1 MKGGKGGGTGTPSIG
16 ELWRAVT
23 ATVALGVVLVVI
35 LAVPAG
41 AQPAPPAN
49 SAPATKTGKDA
60 SYVLLRAD
68 EATYDRNTGVVT
80 ARGNVEIAHGE
91 LVLRADTIIYDEKN
105 DKVTATGNV
114 VLLEPTGEV
123 KFSERAEFTNAMKDG
138 VAEGFRMLLAD
149 DSRLA
154 AIRGTRTGGVVTTL
168 DKAVFSPCDL
178 CTEDP
183 TRAPLWQVRAVRVTH
198 DSERKEI
205 EYRDAYM
212 DFYGIP
218 VFYTPYFS
226 HPDPSVKRRS
236 GILTPSYGSDS
247 DFGYVLKVP
256 YFWEI
261 SPSEDVTITPHLMTD
276 QASVLAANY
285 RRRFTNAEVEVDVS
299 GTTPE
304 REDSLGNPVGGTDFR
319 GHLFAKGTVHHSPIW
334 RSSFQIQNA
343 SDDTYLRRYKFPE
356 PERQTL
362 VSKFNTEGFMGRNY
376 AQLSGYSFQGL
387 RETDDPGSSPLVLP
401 FAEYNFVSDPAAN
414 GSYMTADASLLA
426 ITRDQGTDSRR
437 MAFNGGWHL
446 PYTASTGEIY
456 TLSASL
462 RTDLYSVND
471 VTTAPGT
478 TESGFAGR
486 VMPQLMAQW
495 RYPFVRGDAIGSQ
508 LVEPVAAVVVAPNG
522 GNPDKIPNED
532 SLDVEFDDTNLFDS
546 SRFTGVDRFESG
558 TRFIYG
564 LNWGYYGNNG
574 GVVEAF
580 AGQSHRLR
588 AEPGFS
594 ESSGLRDKTSDIV
607 GRLRLSPGDW
617 LDLIYRTRFDPEEEA
632 ARRHQLA
639 LSAGPSR
646 FKVGVNY
653 LFLDETSTTSE
664 FTDREELILSFSAQ
678 LTKYWGASGYIH
690 QDLAP
695 NGGTISEGLGLVYT
709 DECFTF
715 RVQGLRTF
723 TSDRDLKPTDS
734 LMFIL
739 TFKHLGEIASGG

>member
-1 MKGGKGGGTGTPSIG
+1 MKGGQRGGTGTPPIG
-16 ELWRAVT
+16 RFWRAVT
-23 ATVALGVVLVVI
+23 RALALGMM
-35 LAVPAG
+35 LAVIFGAPAR
-41 AQPAPPAN
+41 AQTGPSTSPP
-49 SAPATKTGKDA
+49 PATKTGRDA

-68 EATYDRNTGVVT
+68 EATYDQNTGVVT

-91 LVLRADTIIYDEKN
+91 LVLRADTITYDEKN
-105 DKVTATGNV
+105 DKVIADGNG
-114 VLLEPTGEV
+114 VLLEPSGEV
-123 KFSERAEFTNAMKDG
+123 KFFERAEFTNAMKDG
-138 VAEGFRMLLAD
+138 VAEGFRMLLSD

-178 CTEDP
+178 CKKDP

-205 EYRDAYM
+205 EYKDAYM
-212 DFYGIP
+212 DFFGIP

-261 SPSEDVTITPHLMTD
+261 SPSEDITITPHLMTD

-285 RRRFTNAEVEVDVS
+285 RRRFSNAEVEVDAS

-304 REDSLGNPVGGTDFR
+304 REDSAGSPVGGTDFR
-319 GHLFAKGTVHHSPIW
+319 GHIFAKGTVHHSPIW

-343 SDDTYLRRYKFPE
+343 SDDTYLRRYKFPQ
-356 PERQTL
+356 PERETL
-362 VSKFNTEGFMGRNY
+362 TTKFNTEGFKGRNY
-376 AQLSGYSFQGL
+376 AQVSAYSFQGL

-401 FAEYNFVSDPAAN
+401 FGEYNFVSDPAAN
-414 GSYMTADASLLA
+414 GSFLTADASILA

-437 MAFNGGWHL
+437 LAFNGGWHL

-456 TLSASL
+456 TLSASV

-471 VTTAPGT
+471 VETAPGI
-478 TESGFAGR
+478 TENGFAGR
-486 VMPQLMAQW
+486 VMPQLMGQW
-495 RYPFVRGDAIGSQ
+495 RYPFVRGDDNGTQ

-546 SRFTGVDRFESG
+546 NRFTGVDRFESG
-558 TRFIYG
+558 TRFVYG
-564 LNWGYYGNNG
+564 LNWGYYANNG

-588 AEPGFS
+588 AEPSFS

-607 GRLRLSPGDW
+607 GRLRLSPGQW
-617 LDLIYRTRFDPEEEA
+617 IDLLYRVRFDPEEQA
-632 ARRHQLA
+632 ARRHQLG

-653 LFLDETSTTSE
+653 LFLDETNATSE
-664 FTDREELILSFSAQ
+664 FSDREELILSFSAQ
-678 LTKYWGASGYIH
+678 LTKYWSASGYIH
-690 QDLAP
+690 EDLAP

>member
-1 MKGGKGGGTGTPSIG
+1 MGTPSRG
-16 ELWRAVT
+16 KLWRAI
-23 ATVALGVVLVVI
+23 AGAAALGMALAAI
-35 LAVPAG
+35 LTAPAG
-41 AQPAPPAN
+41 AQTAPPV
-49 SAPATKTGKDA
+49 PATKTGKEA

-68 EATYDRNTGVVT
+68 EATYDQNTGVVT

-91 LVLRADTIIYDEKN
+91 LVLRADTITYDEKN
-105 DKVTATGNV
+105 DKVVATGNV
-114 VLLEPTGEV
+114 VLLEPSGEV

-138 VAEGFRMLLAD
+138 VAEGFRMLLTD

-178 CTEDP
+178 CKEDP

-205 EYRDAYM
+205 EYQDAYM
-212 DFYGIP
+212 DFFGIP

-261 SPSEDVTITPHLMTD
+261 SPSEDVTVTPHLMTD

-285 RRRFTNAEVEVDVS
+285 RRRFTNAEVEVDAS
-299 GTTPE
+299 GTPSE
-304 REDSLGNPVGGTDFR
+304 REDSEGNRVGGTDFR
-319 GHLFAKGTVHHSPIW
+319 GHIFAKGTMHHSPIW

-343 SDDTYLRRYKFPE
+343 SDDTYLRRYKFPQ
-356 PERQTL
+356 PERETL
-362 VSKFNTEGFMGRNY
+362 TTKFNTEGFKGRNY
-376 AQLSGYSFQGL
+376 AQVSAYSFQGL

-401 FAEYNFVSDPAAN
+401 FAEYNFVSDPAGN
-414 GSYMTADASLLA
+414 GSYLTADASLLA

-437 MAFNGGWHL
+437 LAFNGGWHL

-471 VTTAPGT
+471 VETAPGL
-478 TESGFAGR
+478 TENGFAGR

-495 RYPFVRGDAIGSQ
+495 QYPFVRGDDNGTQ
-508 LVEPVAAVVVAPNG
+508 VVEPVAAVVVAPNG

-546 SRFTGVDRFESG
+546 NRFTGVDRFESG
-558 TRFIYG
+558 TRFVYG
-564 LNWGYYGNNG
+564 LNWGYYANNG

-607 GRLRLSPGDW
+607 GRLRFSPGQW
-617 LDLIYRTRFDPEEEA
+617 VDLLYRFRFDPEEQA
-632 ARRHQLA
+632 ARRHQLSF
-639 LSAGPSR
+639 SAGPSR
-646 FKVGVNY
+646 FKLGVNY

-678 LTKYWGASGYIH
+678 LTKYWSASGYIH
-690 QDLAP
+690 EDLAP

-723 TSDRDLKPTDS
+723 TSDRDLQPTDS